1 MSAQRRSLASR
12 LYAGL
17 GRVTWGFLRRKVN
30 ERFSGRAG
38 GREAGRSTSN

>member
-1 MSAQRRSLASR
+1 MSAQRRSVASR

-30 ERFSGRAG
+30 ERFNRRAG
-38 GREAGRSTSN
+38 GHESGKSR

>member
-1 MSAQRRSLASR
+1 MSTQRRSIASR

-30 ERFSGRAG
+30 ERFNRRAG
-38 GREAGRSTSN
+38 GREAGRSTSR